1 MARCL
6 LRSVILSH
14 PMPHLTSSTGR
25 DGLRI
30 HPDTNSPGTAGCI
43 GIQGTAEDLKSLGK
57 FFQNYIKVKGM
68 NMKINFQIPNNPN
81 YGNNGKANVAIE
93 Q

>member
-1 MARCL
+1 MTEW
-6 LRSVILSH
+6 
-14 PMPHLTSSTGR
+14 TSC
-25 DGLRI
+25 
-30 HPDTNSPGTAGCI
+30 CI

-81 YGNNGKANVAIE
+81 YGNNGKANAAIE